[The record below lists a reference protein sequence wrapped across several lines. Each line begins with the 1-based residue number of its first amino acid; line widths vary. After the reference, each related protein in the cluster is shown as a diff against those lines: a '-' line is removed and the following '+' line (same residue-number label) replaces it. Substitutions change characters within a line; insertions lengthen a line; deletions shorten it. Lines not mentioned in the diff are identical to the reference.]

1 MSNVTQTAQP
11 ATAQK
16 SKSNLTI
23 AFQDFNG
30 VFLAKISNL
39 KDKETFAYGETKAK
53 AQMNAIQ
60 NYSLKYAVRQ
70 CAINN

>member
-1 MSNVTQTAQP
+1 MRNSTQLAP
-11 ATAQK
+11 EATAQK

-39 KDKETFAYGETKAK
+39 KDRETFAYGETKGQ
-53 AQMNAIQ
+53 AQINALRNYKTKYAIQ
-60 NYSLKYAVRQ
+60 
-70 CAINN
+70 

>member
-1 MSNVTQTAQP
+1 MRNKTITAQP

-30 VFLAKISNL
+30 VILAKISNL
-39 KDKETFAYGETKAK
+39 KDRETFAYGKTKGQ
-53 AQMNAIQ
+53 AQINALR
-60 NYSLKYAVRQ
+60 NYRTKYQ
-70 CAINN
+70 TI

>member
-1 MSNVTQTAQP
+1 MQNKTITASQPQTKEA
-11 ATAQK
+11 
-16 SKSNLTI
+16 LTV
-23 AFQDFNG
+23 AFQNFNG

>member
-1 MSNVTQTAQP
+1 MRKTTQTAQP

-16 SKSNLTI
+16 SKLTI

-39 KDKETFAYGETKAK
+39 KGKETFAYGETKGQ
-53 AQMNAIQ
+53 AQINALRNYRTKYAIQ
-60 NYSLKYAVRQ
+60 
-70 CAINN
+70 

>member
-1 MSNVTQTAQP
+1 MRNKTITAQP

-39 KDKETFAYGETKAK
+39 KGRETFAYGETKSL
-53 AQMNAIQ
+53 AQINALR
-60 NYSLKYAVRQ
+60 NYRTKYQTV
-70 CAINN
+70 

>member
-1 MSNVTQTAQP
+1 MRNKTIKAP

-16 SKSNLTI
+16 SKTKLTI

-39 KDKETFAYGETKAK
+39 KGKETFAYGKNKGQAQINALRNYRTKY
-53 AQMNAIQ
+53 AIQ
-60 NYSLKYAVRQ
+60 
-70 CAINN
+70 

>member
-1 MSNVTQTAQP
+1 MSNVTKTAS

-39 KDKETFAYGETKAK
+39 KGKETFAYGETKGQ
-53 AQMNAIQ
+53 AQINALR
-60 NYSLKYAVRQ
+60 NYRTKYQSV
-70 CAINN
+70 